1 MGAPEKYMY
10 ELKEYLN
17 AINFT
22 KKNLMDSEDKD
33 WVKKY
38 PTFIVNKILSG
49 FPDTVMLANEVN
61 RNHFLDKD
69 MQFQFLL
76 NSIRAKKRFSPF
88 LRADKLKD
96 IECVKEYY
104 GYNNEKAKSALDIL
118 TKEQIKL
125 IKEKLFKGG
134 TK

>member
-1 MGAPEKYMY
+1 MSY

-17 AINFT
+17 AINHS
-22 KKNLMDSEDKD
+22 KKNVMASEDTM

-38 PTFIVNKILSG
+38 PAFIVNKVLSG
-49 FPDTVMLANEVN
+49 FSDTIMLVNEMN

-76 NSIRAKKRFSPF
+76 NSIRSKKRYSPF
-88 LRADKLKD
+88 LRASKLKD

-104 GYNNEKAKSALDIL
+104 GYNNEKAKSALKVLND
-118 TKEQIKL
+118 EQIKT
-125 IKEKLFKGG
+125 IKDSLSKGG
-134 TK
+134 KNGKH

>member
-1 MGAPEKYMY
+1 MSY

-17 AINFT
+17 AINFS
-22 KKNLMDSEDKD
+22 KKNVMDSEDTM

-38 PTFIVNKILSG
+38 PAFIVNKLLSG
-49 FPDTVMLANEVN
+49 FSDTIMLVNEMN

-76 NSIRAKKRFSPF
+76 NSIRSKKRYSPF
-88 LRADKLKD
+88 LRASKIKD

-104 GYNNEKAKSALDIL
+104 GYNNEKAKTALDIL
-118 TKEQIKL
+118 TKKELKL
-125 IKEKLFKGG
+125 IKEKLYKGG
-134 TK
+134 KK

>member
-1 MGAPEKYMY
+1 VY

-17 AINFT
+17 AINHT
-22 KKNLMDSEDKD
+22 KKNVMDSEDTM

-38 PTFIVNKILSG
+38 PAFIVNKVLSG
-49 FPDTVMLANEVN
+49 FQDTIMLVNEMN

-76 NSIRAKKRFSPF
+76 NSIRSKKRYSPF
-88 LRADKLKD
+88 LRARKLKD

-104 GYNNEKAKSALDIL
+104 GYNNEKAKTALDIL
-118 TKEQIKL
+118 TKKELKL
-125 IKEKLFKGG
+125 IKEKLYKGG

>member
-1 MGAPEKYMY
+1 MY

-49 FPDTVMLANEVN
+49 FQDTVMLANEVN

-76 NSIRAKKRFSPF
+76 NSVRAKKRFSPF

-134 TK
+134 KK

>member
-1 MGAPEKYMY
+1 MY

-22 KKNLMDSEDKD
+22 KKDLMKSEDEL
-33 WVKKY
+33 WQKKY
-38 PTFIVNKILSG
+38 PAFIVNKLLSA
-49 FPDTVMLANEVN
+49 FSDTVMFVNEMN

-76 NSIRAKKRFSPF
+76 NSIRTKKRYSPF
-88 LRADKLKD
+88 LRASKLKE
-96 IECVKEYY
+96 IECVKEYS
-104 GYNNEKAKSALDIL
+104 GYSNEKAKAALDIL
-118 TKEQIKL
+118 TKDEIKI
-125 IKEKLFKGG
+125 IKDKLYKGG

>member
-1 MGAPEKYMY
+1 MY
-10 ELKEYLN
+10 ELKDYLN

-22 KKNLMDSEDKD
+22 KNDLMKSEDKL

-38 PTFIVNKILSG
+38 PAFIVNKMLSA
-49 FPDTVMLANEVN
+49 FSDTIMLVNEMN

-69 MQFQFLL
+69 MQFQFLI
-76 NSIRAKKRFSPF
+76 NSIRSRKRFSPF
-88 LRADKLKD
+88 LRANKLKD

-104 GYNNEKAKSALDIL
+104 GYSNDKAESALDIL
-118 TKEQIKL
+118 TKDQLKL
-125 IKEKLFKGG
+125 IKEKLYKGG

>member
-1 MGAPEKYMY
+1 
-10 ELKEYLN
+10 
-17 AINFT
+17 
-22 KKNLMDSEDKD
+22 MDSEDRM

-38 PTFIVNKILSG
+38 PAFIVNKVLSA
-49 FPDTVMLANEVN
+49 FSDTIMLVNEMN

-76 NSIRAKKRFSPF
+76 NSIRSKKRYSPF
-88 LRADKLKD
+88 LRASKLKD

-118 TKEQIKL
+118 TKKELKL
-125 IKEKLFKGG
+125 IKEKLYKGG
-134 TK
+134 KK

>member
-1 MGAPEKYMY
+1 MSY

-22 KKNLMDSEDKD
+22 KKDLTKSEDELWK
-33 WVKKY
+33 KKY
-38 PTFIVNKILSG
+38 PAFIVNKLLSA
-49 FPDTVMLANEVN
+49 FSDTIMLVNEMN
-61 RNHFLDKD
+61 RNHFIDKD

-76 NSIRAKKRFSPF
+76 NSIRQKKRFTPF
-88 LRADKLKD
+88 LKAGKIKD

-104 GYNNEKAKSALDIL
+104 GYSNDKAKSALDIL
-118 TKEQIKL
+118 TKDEIKL
-125 IKEKLFKGG
+125 IKEKLYKGG

>member
-1 MGAPEKYMY
+1 MY

-22 KKNLMDSEDKD
+22 KKNLMDSDD
-33 WVKKY
+33 LLWQKKY
-38 PTFIVNKILSG
+38 PAFIVNKILSG
-49 FPDTVMLANEVN
+49 FQDCIMLINEMN
-61 RNHFLDKD
+61 RNHFVDKD

-76 NSIRAKKRFSPF
+76 KSIRSKKWYSPF
-88 LRADKLKD
+88 LRSSKLKD
-96 IECVKEYY
+96 LDVVKEYY
-104 GYNNEKAKSALDIL
+104 GYNNEKAKVALDIL
-118 TKEQIKL
+118 TKDEVKL

>member
-1 MGAPEKYMY
+1 MY

-22 KKNLMDSEDKD
+22 KKNLMDSDD
-33 WVKKY
+33 LLWQKKY
-38 PTFIVNKILSG
+38 PAFIVNKILSG
-49 FPDTVMLANEVN
+49 FQDCIMLINEMN
-61 RNHFLDKD
+61 RNHFVDKD

-76 NSIRAKKRFSPF
+76 NSIRSKKRYSPF
-88 LRADKLKD
+88 LRSSKLKYLD
-96 IECVKEYY
+96 VVKEYY
-104 GYNNEKAKSALDIL
+104 GYNNEKAKVALDIL
-118 TKEQIKL
+118 TKDEVKL